1 MRCRPSSFST
11 SLVSISGYSDRLT
24 HALAFAAK
32 HHDGEARKGTR
43 APYFIQPASVA
54 LILTRY
60 GCGDDV
66 IAAAILA
73 RVVEDWVMAGY
84 TRALLEE
91 RIGSKFGPGILAL
104 LLTVTRRRHDD
115 AGVPLSSDEQQRDLL
130 VRLAA
135 APSDARWI
143 LAADRLHEASTI
155 LADLRRTQF
164 PDGVWSRVPG
174 RQAGL
179 LARHERT
186 LAALTAAGFAA
197 PILTEWRDALA
208 ALRDYTDAD

>member
-1 MRCRPSSFST
+1 M
-11 SLVSISGYSDRLT
+11 SISGYSDRLT

-60 GCGDDV
+60 GCGEHV
-66 IAAAILA
+66 ITAAILA
-73 RVVEDWVMAGY
+73 RVVEDWVLAGY
-84 TRALLEE
+84 TRALLDE
-91 RIGSKFGPGILAL
+91 RIGGKFGSEIPAL

-115 AGVPLSSDEQQRDLL
+115 TGAPLSSDEQHRDLL

-135 APSDARWI
+135 APDDARWI

-164 PDGVWSRVPG
+164 PEGVWSRVPG
-174 RQAGL
+174 RKAGL
-179 LARHERT
+179 LERHERT
-186 LAALTAAGFAA
+186 MTALTAAQFTA
-197 PILTEWRDALA
+197 PILAEWRAALG
-208 ALRDYTDAD
+208 ALRDYADAD

>member
-1 MRCRPSSFST
+1 
-11 SLVSISGYSDRLT
+11 VSIFGYSDRLT

-60 GCGDDV
+60 GCRDEV
-66 IAAAILA
+66 VVAAILA
-73 RVVEDWVMAGY
+73 RVVEDWVLAGY

-91 RIGSKFGPGILAL
+91 RIGSKFGAEMLGL

-115 AGVPLSSDEQQRDLL
+115 VGGTLTSEEQQRDLL
-130 VRLAA
+130 VRLAT
-135 APSDARWI
+135 APTEAHWI
-143 LAADRLHEASTI
+143 LAADRLHEASTV

-164 PDGVWSRVPG
+164 PEGVWSRVPG
-174 RQAGL
+174 RKVAL

-186 LAALTAAGFAA
+186 VAALAAAGFAA